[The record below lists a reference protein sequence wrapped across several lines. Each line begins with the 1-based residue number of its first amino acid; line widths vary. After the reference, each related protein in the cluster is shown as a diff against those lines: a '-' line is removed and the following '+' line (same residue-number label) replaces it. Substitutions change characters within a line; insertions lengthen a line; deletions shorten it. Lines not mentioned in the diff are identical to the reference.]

1 MVERNAFVPS
11 AIHANGMAPVDRH
24 QLVADR
30 EEPLEAFLLCHIQ
43 ISFDL
48 FARVLGLAGL
58 DFDEERPGAFPAYR
72 SDYAIDADLPPVG

>member
-1 MVERNAFVPS
+1 MEGNTAVAS
-11 AIHANGMAPVDRH
+11 AINVNRMAPVDRH

-72 SDYAIDADLPPVG
+72 SDYTIDADLPPVG